1 MADKQP
7 TQGMA
12 RNDRKDETDSVLIP
26 KDTRGA
32 GGGGPIGP
40 KDDGKSFRGGQSNA
54 AYNGHGQLGEQDVE
68 GQENS
73 NSPSKEA

>member
-1 MADKQP
+1 MAEKQP

-12 RNDRKDETDSVLIP
+12 RNDRKGETDSVLIP

-54 AYNGHGQLGEQDVE
+54 AYHGHGQLGEQDVE
-68 GQENS
+68 GQANT